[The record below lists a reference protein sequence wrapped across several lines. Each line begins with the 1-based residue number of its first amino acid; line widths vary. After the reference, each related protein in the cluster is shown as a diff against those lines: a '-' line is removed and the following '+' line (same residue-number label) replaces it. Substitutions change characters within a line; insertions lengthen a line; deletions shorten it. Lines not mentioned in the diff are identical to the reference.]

1 MTDANDHYYESF
13 TRTMFA
19 GCTNKALTSLAD
31 SQVSER
37 GENGDTLDLRLG
49 TALALK
55 CLAHKIKYEECSI
68 SDYDLAL
75 IYSREILNNPAI
87 SYERI
92 QQIVVI
98 MAPVF
103 SHHTLLVSDTYNT

>member
-1 MTDANDHYYESF
+1 MTEANNHYYESF

-55 CLAHKIKYEECSI
+55 CLAHKIKYEECTI

-75 IYSREILNNPAI
+75 IYYGEILNNPDI
-87 SYERI
+87 SYERV

-103 SHHTLLVSDTYNT
+103 SNYGIPAS